1 MTKPI
6 VLPKRRAEE
15 SDGSG
20 YADGRGIER
29 QAQAGRLQGLP
40 PIWSPC
46 AKLLVLGSFPSAA
59 SLQNQSY
66 YAHPRNQFWPILASL
81 WQLDLSSLDY
91 AGRVA
96 MAQAHGLAIWDV
108 YDSCLR
114 AGSLDSAIQQA
125 RPNDLLGLAARMP
138 GLQAIAHNGGESA
151 RHIRLTQTLGLP
163 VYKLPSTSPAHAAWS
178 LERKREAWR
187 EVLQRHGLLE

>member
-1 MTKPI
+1 VTKPNVPLKCKPADSGR
-6 VLPKRRAEE
+6 VL
-15 SDGSG
+15 
-20 YADGRGIER
+20 GRGLER
-29 QAQAGRLQGLP
+29 QAIVGRLQGLP
-40 PIWSPC
+40 PIWSPR
-46 AKLLVLGSFPSAA
+46 AKLLVLGSFPSIA
-59 SLQNQSY
+59 SLQSQSY

-81 WQLDLSSLDY
+81 WQQDLSRLDY

-96 MAQAHGLAIWDV
+96 MAQTHGLAIWDV

-114 AGSLDSAIQQA
+114 EGSLDSAIQAAQA
-125 RPNDLLGLAARMP
+125 NDLLGLAARMP
-138 GLQAIAHNGGESA
+138 QLQAIAHNGGESA
-151 RHIRLTQTLGLP
+151 RHMALTRTLGLP